1 MNTKRLTRFG
11 LLIALACVLS
21 FIESAV
27 LPPMIHPAMKVGL
40 ANIVVIAALY
50 ELGAKEALVLSLV
63 RVLLV
68 SISFGGFGPM
78 LYSVGG
84 GLLSWSVMALMK
96 RTNAFSMIGVSIA
109 GGVCHNVGQILVAMA
124 IFDQAMMV
132 NLPLLMIC
140 GLVTGAV
147 IGLAGAE
154 VAKRLHRYLR

>member
-1 MNTKRLTRFG
+1 MDTKRLTRFG

-21 FIESAV
+21 FVEATM

-63 RVLLV
+63 RILLI

-84 GLLSWSVMALMK
+84 GFLSWCVMALLK
-96 RTNAFSMIGVSIA
+96 RTGAFSMIGVSVA
-109 GGVCHNVGQILVAMA
+109 GGVSHNVGQIAVAMV
-124 IFDQAMMV
+124 IFDQSMMV

-147 IGLAGAE
+147 IGLAGAG
-154 VAKRLHRYLR
+154 VAKRLHEYLR